1 MSAPVGADS
10 AATLSGSAVSGEMVT
25 HPTALLASGN
35 GGGDRAADANRA
47 DVHAAV
53 RGAASGPVDESP
65 GLATRAGAFL
75 ALCGVTAVFAC
86 GAYTIHACARDSFV
100 VPTILSPSSDVVVAT
115 RLRLGELQVD
125 RMRAVAE
132 MESVDADLAG
142 AKQALA
148 RLEELKRTTTDALH
162 WTSSITSRKAHES
175 ASELAALSSQ
185 RQVLTE
191 MLTTQ
196 EQLTQKAL
204 KDLEGGIISR
214 AELSRQQQALS
225 QVQLALID
233 NNRATYRGQSA
244 LEQSHLA
251 QRALSRRSAPQ
262 TPELVSRQEQMIR
275 VDLEMVRIEADT
287 RSKRAQRDALVERV
301 AQLDEMVQQI
311 QERPLYR
318 AADSAL
324 ELAFVPYTQLEGVT
338 PGAEVLSC
346 VWGLVWCSSVGT
358 VSELVPG
365 EVVQADPWGSPTRG
379 EYVVLDLRDHD
390 AARAK
395 TLRVRSWSRASP
407 ASAGAVKPGGAT
419 TVEILPPTNT
429 QARVEAR

>member
-1 MSAPVGADS
+1 
-10 AATLSGSAVSGEMVT
+10 
-25 HPTALLASGN
+25 
-35 GGGDRAADANRA
+35 
-47 DVHAAV
+47 
-53 RGAASGPVDESP
+53 
-65 GLATRAGAFL
+65 
-75 ALCGVTAVFAC
+75 
-86 GAYTIHACARDSFV
+86 
-100 VPTILSPSSDVVVAT
+100 VVVAT

-142 AKQALA
+142 AEQALA
-148 RLEELKRTTTDALH
+148 RLEELKRTSTDALH
-162 WTSSITSRKAHES
+162 WTSTITSQKAHES

-196 EQLTQKAL
+196 EQLTQKAV
-204 KDLEGGIISR
+204 KDVEAGIISR
-214 AELSRQQQALS
+214 ADFSRQQQALS

-244 LEQSHLA
+244 LEESHLA

-275 VDLEMVRIEADT
+275 VDLEMVRIQAET
-287 RSKRAQRDALVERV
+287 RSKRAQREALVERV
-301 AQLDEMVQQI
+301 AQIDEMVQQI
-311 QERPLYR
+311 EERPLYR

-346 VWGLVWCSSVGT
+346 VWGLVWCRSVGS

-365 EVVQADPWGSPTRG
+365 EVVQADPWGSSTRG
-379 EYVVLDLRDHD
+379 EYVVLALRDHD

-395 TLRVRSWSRASP
+395 TLRVRSWARPSP
-407 ASAGAVKPGGAT
+407 AAAGAVKPSGAT
-419 TVEILPPTNT
+419 IVEILPPT
-429 QARVEAR
+429 QARIDGR